1 MKTLYKSLRF
11 LEFALSWALVGS
23 CELGV
28 TSFTK
33 MVQNVR
39 QKYIFRT

>member
-1 MKTLYKSLRF
+1 MKTLYESVRF

-33 MVQNVR
+33 MIQNV
-39 QKYIFRT
+39 K

>member
-11 LEFALSWALVGS
+11 LEFALSWALVG
-23 CELGV
+23 LRV

-33 MVQNVR
+33 MVQNVK